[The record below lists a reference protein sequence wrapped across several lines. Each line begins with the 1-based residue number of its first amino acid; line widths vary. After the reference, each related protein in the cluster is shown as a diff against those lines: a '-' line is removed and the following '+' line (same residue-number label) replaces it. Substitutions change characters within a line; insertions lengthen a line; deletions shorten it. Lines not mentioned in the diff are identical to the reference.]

1 MAFHSYPHLI
11 PAFLNRL
18 EFGPPLCVTRV
29 STWTWIDHSASGL
42 LHTTYSPYLDSVS
55 LRLRDFYPLT
65 LQYTVT
71 RRLILQKAR
80 HHRIASALTVC
91 KSTVSD
97 SFSLPSRGSFHLSLT
112 VLCAIGSLFV
122 FSLGRWASRIQAG
135 FLVSRLTQVKYYVDL
150 LFSLTGLSPCLAG
163 LPSSVLLT
171 INFITT
177 HGILYFHS
185 YSPTTPI
192 MQL

>member
-29 STWTWIDHSASGL
+29 STWTWVDHSASGL
-42 LHTTYSPYLDSVS
+42 LHTTHSPYSDSVS
-55 LRLRDFYPLT
+55 LRLRNFYPLT

-71 RRLILQKAR
+71 RRFILQKVR

-97 SFSLPSRGSFHLSLT
+97 SISLPFRGSFHLSLA
-112 VLCAIGSLFV
+112 VLCAIGSFV
-122 FSLGRWASRIQAG
+122 YLALEGGPPG
-135 FLVSRLTQVKYYVDL
+135 FKQDSSCPAL
-150 LFSLTGLSPCLAG
+150 LR
-163 LPSSVLLT
+163 
-171 INFITT
+171 
-177 HGILYFHS
+177 
-185 YSPTTPI
+185 
-192 MQL
+192 

>member
-29 STWTWIDHSASGL
+29 STWTWVDHSASGL
-42 LHTTYSPYLDSVS
+42 LHTTKTPYSDSVS
-55 LRLRDFYPLT
+55 LRLRDSYPLT

-80 HHRIASALTVC
+80 HHGIASALTVC

-97 SFSLPSRGSFHLSLT
+97 SFSLPSRGSFHLSLA
-112 VLCAIGSLFV
+112 VLCAIGSFRV
-122 FSLGRWASRIQAG
+122 FSLGRWASQIQAG
-135 FLVSRLTQVKYYVDL
+135 FHVSRLTQVEYYVVL
-150 LFSLTGLSPCLAG
+150 LLSPTGLSPCFAG
-163 LPSSVLLT
+163 LPSSVQLT
-171 INFITT
+171 INFLTT
-177 HGILYFHS
+177 QGILYFLS
-185 YSPTTPI
+185 YSPSTPI